1 MGYPVGWCFA
11 ISTRV
16 QHACAG
22 IRRKTLLGRTDGL
35 TWINAGDD
43 GVNVSRIIAAVIG
56 VGVLLFLVRV
66 LARKNA

>member
-1 MGYPVGWCFA
+1 VPEFGG
-11 ISTRV
+11 
-16 QHACAG
+16 
-22 IRRKTLLGRTDGL
+22 RRFRGRTDGL

-66 LARKNA
+66 LARKKA

>member
-1 MGYPVGWCFA
+1 MEYPLGWYPA

-16 QHACAG
+16 QHACVE

-66 LARKNA
+66 LARNKA